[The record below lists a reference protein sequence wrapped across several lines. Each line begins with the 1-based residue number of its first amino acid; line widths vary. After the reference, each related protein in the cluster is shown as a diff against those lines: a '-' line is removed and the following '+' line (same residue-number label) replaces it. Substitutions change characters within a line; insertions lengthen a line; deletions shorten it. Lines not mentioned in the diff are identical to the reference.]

1 MLSVVLRIMPI
12 LVAVFVVLY
21 VERVKRMGDLDHNF
35 PSSEETNRQQRYIFD
50 SVENKLEHML
60 DNKQIE
66 EWVAQEILQTLINEL
81 VEYGWDEADGALF
94 HYQDIPF
101 VAQAF
106 ANCGVKVVTE

>member
-1 MLSVVLRIMPI
+1 MLGFWLVLPV
-12 LVAVFVVLY
+12 LVAVFVVFY
-21 VERVKRMGDLDHNF
+21 VERVSNVDHNF
-35 PSSEETNRQQRYIFD
+35 PSPEDVSKSQRYIFD

-81 VEYGWDEADGALF
+81 VENGWDEADRALY

-101 VAQAF
+101 VVQAF
-106 ANCGVKVVTE
+106 HNCGVKVQD